1 MLIKKPIY
9 QLLAIS
15 ENIVVTCDS
24 SSMISEAALTGKPI
38 YVASILPKKNDK
50 RFQRFRNLF
59 RELNIIRNLGEE
71 IENWNY
77 QKLDET
83 NRVANIIKQKII
95 LMSFLNSIQNQSKK
109 HEFPF
114 DHWEYN
120 NALSDGAIEEIIKAD
135 IPDVSKHNL
144 NYDGTRAI
152 DGGAAEFREGIAS
165 GGEAIKFR
173 CFVTKENEKQFP
185 NLVKF
190 INELQSKEVHETISK
205 MINRDLSNSYVRV
218 EVICDREGFW
228 LKPHCDIKEKLMSGL
243 IFVNNANE
251 SEELGTDFYNDKLEK
266 VKTVPYKNNY
276 GYMFTSGPNTGM
288 AWKRK
293 K

>member
-1 MLIKKPIY
+1 
-9 QLLAIS
+9 
-15 ENIVVTCDS
+15 
-24 SSMISEAALTGKPI
+24 
-38 YVASILPKKNDK
+38 
-50 RFQRFRNLF
+50 
-59 RELNIIRNLGEE
+59 
-71 IENWNY
+71 
-77 QKLDET
+77 
-83 NRVANIIKQKII
+83 
-95 LMSFLNSIQNQSKK
+95 MSFLNSIQTKSKK

-114 DHWEYN
+114 NHWEYSD
-120 NALSDGAIEEIIKAD
+120 ALTEEAIKEIVKAD

-144 NYDGTRAI
+144 SYDGTRAI
-152 DGGAAEFREGIAS
+152 DGGSAEFREGIAS

-190 INELQSKEVHETISK
+190 INELRSKEVYQTISK

-251 SEELGTDFYNDKLEK
+251 SEDLGTDFYNEKLEK

-276 GYMFTSGPNTGM
+276 GYMFTSGPNTWHGM
-288 AWKRK
+288 EKKKIVKERRCIQVNYVTFETDWKVNS
-293 K
+293 